1 MNGGCYTDLKRKA
14 LFAVNVIVPLTI
26 GLLIYLTKAES
37 TYVSDMYAS
46 VFPRLPVISYPE
58 VIRKFACDFL
68 WAYSMFFCLKLVL
81 EDQLKGD
88 HDITVITVT
97 GIAAIIL
104 EVIQISGRIPGTFDP
119 RDIVTEMVAIAVALL
134 ITKIIERRF
143 NHYEEENIT

>member
-58 VIRKFACDFL
+58 VIRKYACDFL
-68 WAYSMFFCLKLVL
+68 WAYSLFFCLKLVL
-81 EDQLKGD
+81 GDPLKGD

-119 RDIVTEMVAIAVALL
+119 WDIVTEMAAIAVALL

-143 NHYEEENIT
+143 THYEEKNIT